1 MNFQVNLILDSEKRS
16 GSTVSLKFVVRVL
29 AVGIPVIMGIIIA
42 GLVLA
47 SRSARQNL
55 RFVAQEQNELE
66 PVYKKAVGLKQ
77 ELNECRRLAEV
88 LNGWTQSRTDW
99 FILLSHLQR
108 AVPPSIQFLRLTV
121 NDSIAQVDNAPVRK
135 SGMYIKGKVVG
146 DHGEEEVQLLDRILK
161 EETPFKDLFS
171 RVEVKR
177 FAADENMTNKNIRVF
192 EIECI
197 LKPKKIY
204 KP

>member
-1 MNFQVNLILDSEKRS
+1 MNFQVNLILDAEKRS
-16 GSTVSLKFVVRVL
+16 GSTISLKFVTRVL
-29 AVGIPVIMGIIIA
+29 MVTIPVIMGIIIA
-42 GLVLA
+42 GLVLG

-55 RFVAQEQNELE
+55 RFVEQEQNELN
-66 PVYKKAVGLKQ
+66 PVYKKTVELKQ

-88 LNGWTQSRTDW
+88 LNGWARSRTDW
-99 FILLSHLQR
+99 FILLNHLQR

-121 NDSIAQVDNAPVRK
+121 NDSIMQVGNTPARK
-135 SGMYIKGKVVG
+135 SGLYMKGKVVG
-146 DHGEEEVQLLDRILK
+146 DHGEEDVQMLDRILK
-161 EETPFKDLFS
+161 KEAPFKELFA